1 MPILRT
7 PALGTRA
14 SLSTHDEHGGCASLH
29 FPPMMWTADA
39 PRFTVNPSRRAQRA
53 RIREVAG
60 EGGKLEQPSTKFS
73 SQCPS
78 KFCSSMLT
86 RGPFVLQLSA
96 LKTRARQSPCE
107 LNFVE
112 ACRTRALVLTSAALS
127 PSSDIAVR
135 RRLEAHT
142 VGDGKM
148 RGGEDLFFFSC
159 NFEDRVRL
167 APE

>member
-1 MPILRT
+1 
-7 PALGTRA
+7 
-14 SLSTHDEHGGCASLH
+14 
-29 FPPMMWTADA
+29 
-39 PRFTVNPSRRAQRA
+39 
-53 RIREVAG
+53 
-60 EGGKLEQPSTKFS
+60 
-73 SQCPS
+73 
-78 KFCSSMLT
+78 MLT

-112 ACRTRALVLTSAALS
+112 AWRTRALVLTSAALS

-142 VGDGKM
+142 HTVGDGNM
-148 RGGEDLFFFSC
+148 RGGEDLFFFSY
-159 NFEDRVRL
+159 NFEDSVRL

>member
-1 MPILRT
+1 MT
-7 PALGTRA
+7 T
-14 SLSTHDEHGGCASLH
+14 T
-29 FPPMMWTADA
+29 WTENAVQLYREDA
-39 PRFTVNPSRRAQRA
+39 FVRQKMFV
-53 RIREVAG
+53 
-60 EGGKLEQPSTKFS
+60 
-73 SQCPS
+73 
-78 KFCSSMLT
+78 
-86 RGPFVLQLSA
+86 GPFVLQLSA

-112 ACRTRALVLTSAALS
+112 AWRTRALVLTSAALS

-142 VGDGKM
+142 VGDGNM
-148 RGGEDLFFFSC
+148 RGGEDLFFFSY

>member
-1 MPILRT
+1 
-7 PALGTRA
+7 
-14 SLSTHDEHGGCASLH
+14 
-29 FPPMMWTADA
+29 MWTADA
-39 PRFTVNPSRRAQRA
+39 PRFTVIPSRRAQRA

-60 EGGKLEQPSTKFS
+60 GGKVEQPSTKLN
-73 SQCPS
+73 SQCPG

-96 LKTRARQSPCE
+96 LKTQARQSPCE

-112 ACRTRALVLTSAALS
+112 AWRTRALVLTSAALS

-142 VGDGKM
+142 VGDGNM
-148 RGGEDLFFFSC
+148 RGGEDVFFFSY
-159 NFEDRVRL
+159 NFEYPNGRSGIRKL
-167 APE
+167 YSLFYSLMGHNIN

>member
-1 MPILRT
+1 
-7 PALGTRA
+7 
-14 SLSTHDEHGGCASLH
+14 
-29 FPPMMWTADA
+29 
-39 PRFTVNPSRRAQRA
+39 
-53 RIREVAG
+53 
-60 EGGKLEQPSTKFS
+60 
-73 SQCPS
+73 
-78 KFCSSMLT
+78 MLT

-112 ACRTRALVLTSAALS
+112 AWRTRALVLTSAALS

-142 VGDGKM
+142 VGDGNM
-148 RGGEDLFFFSC
+148 RGGEDLFFFSY
-159 NFEDRVRL
+159 NFEDSVRL

>member
-1 MPILRT
+1 MR
-7 PALGTRA
+7 RA
-14 SLSTHDEHGGCASLH
+14 SLSTHHEERNAHASVRSRGG
-29 FPPMMWTADA
+29 
-39 PRFTVNPSRRAQRA
+39 
-53 RIREVAG
+53 
-60 EGGKLEQPSTKFS
+60 GGKLEQPSTKLR

-86 RGPFVLQLSA
+86 RGPFVLQLST

-112 ACRTRALVLTSAALS
+112 AWRTRALVLTSAALS

-142 VGDGKM
+142 VGDGNM
-148 RGGEDLFFFSC
+148 RGGEDLFFFSY

-167 APE
+167 APELDFHLFHAPRPCSDRARRRAGFLLFVKL

>member
-1 MPILRT
+1 
-7 PALGTRA
+7 
-14 SLSTHDEHGGCASLH
+14 
-29 FPPMMWTADA
+29 
-39 PRFTVNPSRRAQRA
+39 
-53 RIREVAG
+53 
-60 EGGKLEQPSTKFS
+60 
-73 SQCPS
+73 
-78 KFCSSMLT
+78 MLT

-112 ACRTRALVLTSAALS
+112 AWRTRALVLTSATLS
-127 PSSDIAVR
+127 PASDIAVR

-142 VGDGKM
+142 HTVGDGHM
-148 RGGEDLFFFSC
+148 RGGEDLFFFSH